1 MSYKTELIIKP
12 RKGFIALDLKE
23 IWAYKDLFYFLAW
36 RDIKVRYKQAM
47 MGVAWAVFQPLI
59 TMIIFSLL
67 FGRLAK
73 MPSDGIPYPVF
84 VFLGLL
90 PWQYFSSVITQSSA
104 SLVAEKNLITKIYF
118 PRIILPASSALSC
131 FVDFAIAFIMLAGI
145 MIWYKVQI
153 TLSIFFVPILVSLI
167 ILNAVGFG
175 LWLSALNVRYRDI
188 QYVVPFMIQ
197 IGMFVTPVIYPL
209 SMASDKSWIKFLLML
224 NPMTGVIEAF
234 RACVVGTLEIPW
246 QALGVSSAVGLFIFI
261 TGAMYFKKVERF
273 FADIV

>member
-73 MPSDGIPYPVF
+73 MPSDGIPYPIF

-104 SLVAEKNLITKIYF
+104 SLVVEKNLITKIYF
-118 PRIILPASSALSC
+118 PRIILPASSALSS

-153 TLSIFFVPILVSLI
+153 TLSVLFLPVLILLV

-246 QALGVSSAVGLFIFI
+246 QALGVSTAVGLFIFI